1 MSNDVKTNMG
11 QIQSTFLGV
20 QEFMQQ
26 DHTLEDLT
34 THLDSLPSRFRS
46 VAYESASM
54 QLGLHELTASSD
66 LYLWNQ
72 FYEQSRDTH
81 SFHIE
86 IGLGW
91 AQAKTSVIPDIEMW
105 TRKSI
110 SRTMIC
116 DGIGYYFSLFKGRST
131 ILNQQIP
138 KFIVHEDHDGFDQGV
153 GRRLWYHAEGN
164 EEALAKLISQFSRH
178 RLAALWRGIG
188 IAWGYVGGKS
198 SDDATIIVE
207 LSDSYDKQF
216 KTGLILAAISRM
228 ASGAMVGELTTTCKE
243 HCGHTEDNLLELYKL
258 YLNDPNAHIGSFNL

>member
-54 QLGLHELTASSD
+54 QLGLRELTASSD

-72 FYEQSRDTH
+72 FYKQSRDTH

-116 DGIGYYFSLFKGRST
+116 DGIGYYFSLFKGRSA

-164 EEALAKLISQFSRH
+164 EEALA
-178 RLAALWRGIG
+178 
-188 IAWGYVGGKS
+188 
-198 SDDATIIVE
+198 
-207 LSDSYDKQF
+207 
-216 KTGLILAAISRM
+216 
-228 ASGAMVGELTTTCKE
+228 SGTTVGELTTTCKE
-243 HCGHTEDNLLELYKL
+243 HCGHTEDSLLELYKL
-258 YLNDPNAHIGSFNL
+258 YLNDPNAHIGSINL